1 MSTLAQRK
9 QSLWY
14 RVAILPKRARDV
26 KQERPR
32 EGSALIVDAKTLLVI
47 NDNNYPAGQGH
58 GFNSDNNEFILI
70 GLADRLRCLNLD
82 VDSPAGMRGGSL
94 GDDAP
99 LGSGSSTLTLW
110 PAVWEGSWG

>member
-1 MSTLAQRK
+1 LSTLAQRK

-47 NDNNYPAGQGH
+47 NDNNYPGGQGR
-58 GFNSDNNEFILI
+58 GFGPENNEFILI
-70 GLADRLRCLNLD
+70 GLADRLPVPEPGTWILLL
-82 VDSPAGMRGGSL
+82 AGAAGVL
-94 GDDAP
+94 VT
-99 LGSGSSTLTLW
+99 TLHL
-110 PAVWEGSWG
+110 ARELSR